1 MSSTNGNG
9 LKKKKQDI
17 LDGIAS
23 TNNNKSVNDSNN
35 SVFYDPDTG
44 DSVPAGYAHLR
55 KVSDTERELIDK
67 KHEELF
73 KKEGEERKSRVTNIM
88 KAFGEGGDLSGFN
101 LSDDE
106 TRRIGLMKDFPKYMS
121 EYTEGD
127 DDIPWFQYQLKGDVG
142 RDYQAFKAANPEGH
156 GKDEDYYYH
165 GINPNSFS
173 GLRRLSDMYKQE
185 GFDVS
190 KGSDLDKAIAAS
202 IGDRSVF
209 GYSKKNNPRLNYGE
223 KD

>member
-1 MSSTNGNG
+1 MG
-9 LKKKKQDI
+9 LTKKKQDV
-17 LDGIAS
+17 LDGILS
-23 TNNNKSVNDSNN
+23 TNNNKTSKDSNT
-35 SVFYDPDTG
+35 SVFYNPETG
-44 DSVPAGYAHLR
+44 ESIAPGYQNIQQP
-55 KVSDTERELIDK
+55 SDTERELIDK

-73 KKEGEERKSRVTNIM
+73 KKEGEERTSRVTNIM

-106 TRRIGLMKDFPKYMS
+106 TRRINLMKDFPKYMS
-121 EYTEGD
+121 EYKEGD

-156 GKDEDYYYH
+156 GSDEDYYYS

-173 GLRRLSDMYKQE
+173 GLRGLSDVYQRE

-190 KGSDLDKAIAAS
+190 KGSDLDKAISTA

-209 GYSKKNNPRLNYGE
+209 GYSKKNNPKLGYGK